1 MKHTR
6 KSTCSKCSALCCKY
20 FALEIDRPSTRND
33 FENIRWYISHQK
45 TSVYI
50 QAGKWFLNVKN
61 RCKYLDGSHRCSIYE
76 HRPAICRRLD
86 ANGWRAFALFAL
98 VAVPL
103 FAGLQ
108 WLHHRMQA
116 RREAEKS
123 HTPG

>member
-76 HRPAICRRLD
+76 HRPAICRQLD
-86 ANGWRAFALFAL
+86 ANGCE
-98 VAVPL
+98 
-103 FAGLQ
+103 
-108 WLHHRMQA
+108 HHGRPA
-116 RREAEKS
+116 IREIR
-123 HTPG
+123 TPRQLEAYLEELAAKRSGRSKR